1 MNPLTVGK
9 IRQMKP
15 EEMVFVFD
23 FDGTIHKKH
32 INGKETPSIISI
44 LRDENILNQ
53 NYSEKARKLSETYR
67 PIEKDSSIS
76 SKEKISKMEEWWQKH
91 INLLIE
97 NKLSQKNIQ
106 DISFHPLLV
115 IREGI
120 TELFIFARENNIP
133 IIIFSASGTGSDSI
147 KYFLERYNILFK
159 NVIIISNNFEY
170 ENGVIKNII
179 PPIIHALNKNESVL
193 SFFPET
199 RRLILKKK
207 FVLLIGDSVNDVNM
221 VENKNHTNII
231 RVGILNELNLEKKK
245 EILPFF
251 QEKFDLVIEDDGSLV
266 PIYEVLISKS

>member
-1 MNPLTVGK
+1 VKALP
-9 IRQMKP
+9 
-15 EEMVFVFD
+15 
-23 FDGTIHKKH
+23 
-32 INGKETPSIISI
+32 
-44 LRDENILNQ
+44 
-53 NYSEKARKLSETYR
+53 NYSYSR
-67 PIEKDSSIS
+67 
-76 SKEKISKMEEWWQKH
+76 
-91 INLLIE
+91 
-97 NKLSQKNIQ
+97 
-106 DISFHPLLV
+106 
-115 IREGI
+115 
-120 TELFIFARENNIP
+120 RENNIP

-147 KYFLERYNILFK
+147 RYFLERYNILFE

-170 ENGVIKNII
+170 ENGVIKNVI

-207 FVLLIGDSVNDVNM
+207 SVLLIGDSVNDVNM

-251 QEKFDLVIEDDGSLV
+251 QEKFDLVVEDDGSLV